1 MRRAKALI
9 CGAKGLIWSAS
20 AAFDRARLLS
30 NRPTRLINTP
40 EPGGKNG
47 CGHDFVRRSGG
58 PQVMV
63 AQSSNHGTRLGEPDH
78 LP

>member
-1 MRRAKALI
+1 M
-9 CGAKGLIWSAS
+9 CGAKALIWSAS
-20 AAFDRARLLS
+20 AAIRGPKQPPRQSIALMD
-30 NRPTRLINTP
+30 TP

-78 LP
+78 LS